1 MGKKPVSRVPADQGL
16 QVIAARFRLLGDV
29 NRLKIIDLL
38 DDGVKERSLADLKL
52 RLRMSQ
58 ATLLKHLRAL
68 TSAGVLGRRKDGHIV
83 WYSLID
89 PSVKE
94 LCDLVSEGVQ
104 QRLAAHF
111 KHYEDYE
118 L

>member
-16 QVIAARFRLLGDV
+16 HVIAARFRLLGDV

-38 DDGVKERSLADLKL
+38 DDGVKERSLADIKSHL
-52 RLRMSQ
+52 RLNQ
-58 ATLLKHLRAL
+58 ATLDKHLRAL
-68 TSAGVLGRRKDGHIV
+68 TSAGVLGKRKDGHTV

-89 PSVKE
+89 PSVHE
-94 LCDLVSEGVQ
+94 LCELVGESVQ

-118 L
+118 V

>member
-1 MGKKPVSRVPADQGL
+1 MGKKPVSRAPADQGL
-16 QVIAARFRLLGDV
+16 HVIAARFRLLGDV

-38 DDGVKERSLADLKL
+38 DDGVKERSLADLKSRL
-52 RLRMSQ
+52 RLSQ
-58 ATLLKHLRAL
+58 AALLKHLRAL
-68 TSAGVLGRRKDGHIV
+68 TSAGILAKRKEGANV
-83 WYSLID
+83 WYSLMD
-89 PSVKE
+89 PNVSQ
-94 LCDLVSEGVQ
+94 LCDLVSDSIQ